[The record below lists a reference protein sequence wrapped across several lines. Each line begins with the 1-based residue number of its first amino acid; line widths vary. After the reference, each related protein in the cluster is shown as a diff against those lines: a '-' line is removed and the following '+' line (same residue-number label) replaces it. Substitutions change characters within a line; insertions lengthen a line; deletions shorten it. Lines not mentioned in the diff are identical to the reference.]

1 MDGVYIPSLLHQ
13 TSYLIAPAAA
23 EGRPQEERCKGE
35 LAASSQAL
43 WLSQRS
49 LERGAAVTQ
58 SAIMKPANAFYFSS
72 TQGT

>member
-1 MDGVYIPSLLHQ
+1 MDRVYLPSLLHQ

-23 EGRPQEERCKGE
+23 EGRPQEERRKGE

-43 WLSQRS
+43 WLNQRS

-58 SAIMKPANAFYFSS
+58 SAIMKPANAFYCSS
-72 TQGT
+72 MQGT